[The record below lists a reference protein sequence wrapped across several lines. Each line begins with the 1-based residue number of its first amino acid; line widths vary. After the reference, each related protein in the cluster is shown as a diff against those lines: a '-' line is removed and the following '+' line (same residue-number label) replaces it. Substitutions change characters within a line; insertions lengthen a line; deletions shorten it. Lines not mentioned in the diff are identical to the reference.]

1 MRRQLRIDRAQDT
14 LLLVKVLWRTECL
27 FGSQRYKL
35 YETLLPKIAE
45 HLGGNAEVI
54 QTAVKEYFLIQHC
67 KAGLDADLFDITFS
81 PKKSGIQTGF
91 TCNVN
96 NGTQS
101 VCYYIKTHQYGPTE
115 DNIKSIKPPDTK
127 ELFDGINGSIQLLA
141 RCNYWVFSSQKAVF
155 KSKTVLPMNCLICKY
170 FDIDLLVRLLVLN

>member
-1 MRRQLRIDRAQDT
+1 MRRQLRILQAKYALGIANQLIDNGFIIDLPIKDQ
-14 LLLVKVLWRTECL
+14 
-27 FGSQRYKL
+27 QL

-45 HLGGNAEVI
+45 HLDGNTEVI
-54 QTAVKEYFLIQHC
+54 QAAVKEYFLIQHC

-101 VCYYIKTHQYGPTE
+101 VRYYIKTHQYGPTK

-127 ELFDGINGSIQLLA
+127 ELFDGINSSIQLLA
-141 RCNYWVFSSQKAVF
+141 RCNY
-155 KSKTVLPMNCLICKY
+155 
-170 FDIDLLVRLLVLN
+170 

>member
-1 MRRQLRIDRAQDT
+1 MRRQL
-14 LLLVKVLWRTECL
+14 
-27 FGSQRYKL
+27 
-35 YETLLPKIAE
+35 PE

-67 KAGLDADLFDITFS
+67 KAGLDESLFDITFS

-101 VCYYIKTHQYGPTE
+101 VRYYIKTHQYGPTK

-141 RCNYWVFSSQKAVF
+141 RCVSELMTDNATSPTVNLLPLLKV
-155 KSKTVLPMNCLICKY
+155 SKLISRQQIRTMTSKC
-170 FDIDLLVRLLVLN
+170 ID

>member
-1 MRRQLRIDRAQDT
+1 MSARKPLEMEQ
-14 LLLVKVLWRTECL
+14 V
-27 FGSQRYKL
+27 S
-35 YETLLPKIAE
+35 E

-67 KAGLDADLFDITFS
+67 KAGLDESLFDITFS

-101 VCYYIKTHQYGPTE
+101 VRYYIKTHQYGPTK

-127 ELFDGINGSIQLLA
+127 ELFDGTHCIRIMIGVSELMTDNATSPTANPLPLLK
-141 RCNYWVFSSQKAVF
+141 V
-155 KSKTVLPMNCLICKY
+155 SKLISRQQIRTMTSKC
-170 FDIDLLVRLLVLN
+170 ID